1 MRATLASLSAA
12 LLLSAALTAGESAPP
27 GPPPAVGKVMEI
39 KAVCRNGQTFVT
51 WKDAAGGEAG
61 AGFRYALYRSDA
73 PITPDNLAKAEKRIW
88 GIVNNSTKLYTFTF
102 NGRLAVDRIDPKR
115 PTCVIEEG
123 GKPLP
128 DGSGLAVVTA
138 QEAGKRF
145 YAVLPT
151 DLEGKPF
158 GTVVPGENA
167 TVQPVEE
174 QVAPIQPIRVWASK
188 ERQDQHYALS
198 GDQGL
203 PLMVM
208 LHASGGY
215 SYAGTHAS
223 GDYYNYFGPRDWGYQ
238 EGMPGAFAV
247 DEDRLSAPKGSRR
260 LRLIPTECV
269 VDPRSGPRQG
279 AMPLETYW
287 FGYYCVP
294 QWASHAEPR
303 AYPFTE
309 RRTLWTID
317 WVIKKYGADPERVY
331 GMGGS
336 MGAWG
341 SISLLLRHPEVFAAL
356 YPTMPRMRQRGLP
369 GIGGYPKGNELMEDG
384 KTNYLERM
392 DSVRFAGEHREDLP
406 FLGWAIGRQ
415 DGFATWQEQVDM
427 VKALTASHH
436 GFAFAWNN
444 GTHGTDTKS
453 GSAPISQVLKS
464 YPAEK
469 FARNQSY
476 PAFGNSSINQDPGA
490 GDPKAGDMEGG
501 VNLGFAWKDVVDE
514 DGKWSVKLSNDL
526 AKAEMT
532 VDVTPRRC
540 QKFKA
545 KPGDKLKWTN
555 SAGGAGE
562 VAADQWGLVTVEKVK
577 IAPGAES
584 VLTITK

>member
-1 MRATLASLSAA
+1 MRATLAVLTAT
-12 LLLSAALTAGESAPP
+12 LLLSPALAAGE
-27 GPPPAVGKVMEI
+27 VTDI

-51 WKDAAGGEAG
+51 WKDAAEGEAG
-61 AGFRYALYRSDA
+61 AKLRYALYRSEA
-73 PITPDNLAKAEKRIW
+73 PITQGNLDQAEKRIW
-88 GIVNNSTKLYTFTF
+88 GIVNNSAKLYTFSF
-102 NGRLAVDRIDPKR
+102 NGRLAVDRLDPKR

-128 DGSGLAVVTA
+128 DGSGVAVVTVDK
-138 QEAGKRF
+138 AGKRY
-145 YAVLPT
+145 YAVVAT
-151 DLEGKPF
+151 DPDGKPLSP
-158 GTVVPGENA
+158 VVAGKSA
-167 TVQPVEE
+167 TSEPVEE
-174 QVAPIQPIRVWASK
+174 QVAPVQPVRVWSSK
-188 ERQDQHYALS
+188 ERQDQRYALS
-198 GDQGL
+198 GEQGL
-203 PLMVM
+203 PLLVS

-215 SYAGTHAS
+215 SYVGTHPS
-223 GDYYNYFGPRDWGYQ
+223 GDYYNYFGPREWGYQ
-238 EGMPGAFAV
+238 EGMPGSFSV
-247 DEDRLSAPKGSRR
+247 DEDRFSEPKGTRQ
-260 LRLIPTECV
+260 LRLQPTECI
-269 VDPRSGPRQG
+269 VDFRNGVS
-279 AMPLETYW
+279 PLETYW

-294 QWASHAEPR
+294 QWAAHKEPR

-392 DSVRFAGEHREDLP
+392 DSVRFASEHHEDLP

-415 DGFATWQEQVDM
+415 DGFATWQEQADM

-444 GTHGTDTKS
+444 GTHGTDSKS
-453 GSAPISQVLKS
+453 GSAPMNLVKKY
-464 YPAEK
+464 YPPAK
-469 FARNQSY
+469 FARNRSY
-476 PAFGNSSINQDPGA
+476 PAFGNSSINQDPGP

-501 VNLGFAWKDVVDE
+501 INLGFIWKDVVDE
-514 DGKWSVKLSNDL
+514 AGKWSVKLSNDL

-540 QKFKA
+540 QQFKLKA
-545 KPGDKLKWTN
+545 GDKLKWTN
-555 SAGGAGE
+555 SAGGAGD
-562 VAADQWGLVTVEKVK
+562 VAADQWGLVTIEKVK
-577 IAPGAES
+577 IAPGAET